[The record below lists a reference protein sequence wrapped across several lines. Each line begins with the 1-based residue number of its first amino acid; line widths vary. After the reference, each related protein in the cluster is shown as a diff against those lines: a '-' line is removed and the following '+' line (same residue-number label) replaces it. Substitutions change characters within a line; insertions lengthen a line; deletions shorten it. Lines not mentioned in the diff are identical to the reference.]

1 MFSTLLSRRIF
12 ATEHCWWKISV
23 WFCNSWYFYDDT
35 VQPLTCSICCLI
47 ILLSRI
53 PHWLC
58 MFKDIA
64 LFYWHTLTLVW
75 VERAF
80 FIFNSEHCFCT
91 CVALCYRR
99 HYNRAKIECLLC
111 FILYELCMGWDWLHS
126 LNSYLFQSNC
136 PDVPDF
142 YNYLQYEWSG
152 FPSNYYF

>member
-1 MFSTLLSRRIF
+1 MVLFEICKACFLLYSLEGYLLLSIVGEKSVYGSVIPGIF
-12 ATEHCWWKISV
+12 MM
-23 WFCNSWYFYDDT
+23 
-35 VQPLTCSICCLI
+35 
-47 ILLSRI
+47 I